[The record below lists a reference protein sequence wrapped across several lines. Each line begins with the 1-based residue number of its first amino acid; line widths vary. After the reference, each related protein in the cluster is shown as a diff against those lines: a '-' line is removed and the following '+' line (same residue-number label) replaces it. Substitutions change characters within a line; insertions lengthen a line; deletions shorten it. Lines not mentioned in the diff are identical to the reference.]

1 MCARHARTV
10 SAEQPIVPSR
20 RGFRVVNSH
29 SPQLGAWRR
38 IDEPTDLV
46 TVLPDLLESVRALSV
61 ELVQLR
67 RPPSLHTGDL
77 TPTADELIRAAR
89 VEYRDRGYGF
99 WDSLLTAAAQ
109 ADEATR
115 RALLV
120 RATQHNA
127 APSTAVPV
135 GEFIA
140 ALQKGAYIGLPA
152 REMVSLSSR
161 IKTAEGCAHLPML
174 DFSVPHSAAAD
185 DIATEVATTLSING
199 GYLLRSG
206 TSYHLL
212 GDYLLSW
219 DESTDLLARA
229 QLLSPLIDH
238 RWAAH
243 QLVDRCCAL
252 RISTDDSRHPFT
264 HTLIA
269 ANHTT

>member
-1 MCARHARTV
+1 MDSLAP
-10 SAEQPIVPSR
+10 QPGTWLRSDVPT
-20 RGFRVVNSH
+20 H
-29 SPQLGAWRR
+29 
-38 IDEPTDLV
+38 LV
-46 TVLPDLLESVRALSV
+46 TVLPYLLESVGALSV
-61 ELVQLR
+61 ELIYVQ

-89 VEYRDRGYGF
+89 VEYHDRGYGF
-99 WDSLLTAAAQ
+99 WDSLLTAAAHS
-109 ADEATR
+109 DEATR
-115 RALLV
+115 RALLW

-127 APSTAVPV
+127 APPKAVLKD
-135 GEFIA
+135 EFITE
-140 ALQKGAYIGLPA
+140 LRQGAYLGLPA

-161 IKTAEGCAHLPML
+161 IMTAEGVGHLPML
-174 DFSVPHSAAAD
+174 DFSVPHSTGAD
-185 DIATEVATTLSING
+185 DIATEVATTLGISG

-212 GDYLLSW
+212 GDYLLTW

-243 QLVDRCCAL
+243 QLIDRYCAL
-252 RISTDDSRHPFT
+252 RISTDDSRHPIG

-269 ANHTT
+269 STYAS

>member
-1 MCARHARTV
+1 M
-10 SAEQPIVPSR
+10 
-20 RGFRVVNSH
+20 
-29 SPQLGAWRR
+29 
-38 IDEPTDLV
+38 
-46 TVLPDLLESVRALSV
+46 VLPDLLKSVGASSI
-61 ELVQLR
+61 ELIYLQ

-89 VEYRDRGYGF
+89 TEYRARGYGF
-99 WDSLLTAAAQ
+99 WDSLLTAAAH
-109 ADEATR
+109 ADDATR
-115 RALLV
+115 RALLS

-127 APSTAVPV
+127 APPKAVPADDFTA
-135 GEFIA
+135 E
-140 ALQKGAYIGLPA
+140 LHRGAYFGLPA

-161 IKTAEGCAHLPML
+161 IQTTDGSGHLPML
-174 DFSVPHSAAAD
+174 DFSVPHSSSAD
-185 DIATEVATTLSING
+185 DIATEVATTLAIRG

-212 GDYLLSW
+212 GDYLHSW

-243 QLVDRCCAL
+243 QLIDRFCAL
-252 RISTDDSRHPFT
+252 RISTDNSRHPVT

-269 ANHTT
+269 STCSRLT